1 MKLLVSLKTLE
12 LESYLKFT
20 NSFLIG
26 LKDYCVNYHEASTN
40 EIKNLLEKYPQ
51 IELFISINKNIFNED
66 IEDLKLKL
74 QELAKLKIKGILFY
88 DLSILNLVKELNL
101 DIPLVIHQE
110 HMITNYNI
118 CNYYDD
124 KEVEYAYLSSDI
136 TTEEILEI
144 ANKTKIKLMVF
155 LVGNI
160 LITHSKRKL
169 ISNYYEYY
177 QEDNKCNKHILKE
190 KNKEE
195 KYIIEETKQGT
206 NILTYHILNGARAF
220 LTLKDKICY
229 GVFDS
234 NIRGDLE
241 EKDFLKILEL
251 YSLVLERKISDEDFL
266 KEIAKISN
274 NYHEG
279 FFNKKTIYKVK

>member
-66 IEDLKLKL
+66 IE
-74 QELAKLKIKGILFY
+74 GILFY
-88 DLSILNLVKELNL
+88 DLSILNLVKELKLN
-101 DIPLVIHQE
+101 IPLVIHQE

-160 LITHSKRKL
+160 LITHSKRNL

-220 LTLKDKICY
+220 LTLKDKISY

-234 NIRGDLE
+234 NIRDDLE

>member
-20 NSFLIG
+20 NFFLIG

-88 DLSILNLVKELNL
+88 DLSILNLVKELKLN
-101 DIPLVIHQE
+101 IPLVIHQE

-144 ANKTKIKLMVF
+144 AKKTKIKLMVF

-160 LITHSKRKL
+160 LITHSKRNL

-177 QEDNKCNKHILKE
+177 QEDNKCNKHILRE

-206 NILTYHILNGARAF
+206 NILTYHILNGASSF

-234 NIRGDLE
+234 NIRDDLE

-266 KEIAKISN
+266 AEIAKVCN